1 MTNVFLFKKLHTSL
15 LFTSFQKNI
24 HEGLFKRD
32 LVKLCYSKD
41 CK

>member
-1 MTNVFLFKKLHTSL
+1 MTNVFLFKKLHTTL

-24 HEGLFKRD
+24 PDGLFELV

-41 CK
+41 C